1 MSREPI
7 DPEKMTIEGIFRAK
21 DEWRKAQANLPFE
34 EKINILKKLQALAAQ
49 IRQAERPSQD
59 NKK

>member
-1 MSREPI
+1 MSKETF

-34 EKINILKKLQALAAQ
+34 EKISILKKLQALAAQ
-49 IRQAERPSQD
+49 IRKAERTSQHH
-59 NKK
+59 KK